1 MPDNNLDKIEAQLQS
16 LAESDD
22 LVKWLSD
29 VDLSKYVIDW
39 LEAEGVSGWKV
50 KLAVKIVS
58 LLVVNAGKYGGSAI
72 TEIARER
79 FVGFLKKSEKVK
91 AVLEKL
97 EDLRKMTNQQIAAQE
112 GLKELLKGNIDRASG
127 NIEHRESLS
136 LDIQAH
142 LEELD
147 RLHDIGSELEA
158 LKAQLSEQPEF
169 VNPNTTGTE
178 INKFVYRSQYIP
190 FAGREKEIDFLE
202 SFLNSKRMFSWQALI
217 GPGGVGKSRLGLEF
231 CLQHGVG
238 FRSGVLDDFDFSFKK
253 WQPCQPTL
261 LVVDYTS
268 KERDK
273 LQSIIKFL
281 TNRETKHECKIR
293 LLILDRDSSDHQ
305 LNSLSEHRHTRDS
318 RFKEPYLLKQPD
330 PAIAKSIFEFFFEKE
345 NQAIPAS
352 WDELLKRLESIDA
365 DMRPLFA
372 AYLGS
377 AVAKGEGD
385 RHFNRES
392 LLQDVIRREIEDM
405 MEPCGVTEKDL
416 ALLALAT
423 MVGGISTENNFTL
436 PECVT
441 SFQELIH
448 AKNRFKALN
457 CRVVEDPETS
467 QKIQVIPPWEP
478 DLVGE
483 LFVLDFLKDD
493 VDTGVNRYRRDILNA
508 AWDGAP
514 KSIAVFLDRCRQDYF
529 DHTGFDVLVMQ
540 PQQLNPF
547 SIRLWAMLFVNLIF
561 SYGEA
566 NQFGRIEELY
576 ADLIKLYLLPE
587 APPEIVL
594 EHAKAACNMIKY
606 YGEAAK
612 LDRAEEFYADL
623 IKLSSMS
630 EAHSEI
636 VLEYGSAASN
646 LIICYINNDQL
657 DRAGEIYVD
666 LVKLSSMPEV
676 PPQIVLFHANAV
688 SNLIICY
695 INNDQLDRAEEIYAD
710 LVKLSSMPEVSPQI
724 VLEYG
729 SAALNLI
736 IYYIKNDH
744 LDRAEEIYADLVK
757 LSSMSTAPPQ
767 IVLLHANADFNLLT
781 SYINN
786 DRLDRAEEIYA
797 DLVKLSSLLEAPPEV
812 VLGHAKAAV
821 NLING
826 YGKGGRFVR
835 VEELYADLAK
845 LSSLPEAPPEIA
857 LEYAKAAFNLMIHY
871 FHLKE
876 GQAREQELYANL
888 RDLSSTHATPEI
900 EIQYI
905 KGTGIMALVALN
917 VKDQESAHQHL
928 SKFRNMCKKY
938 PDNPEL
944 SEVSDYVESQL
955 KDLPPTS

>member
-1 MPDNNLDKIEAQLQS
+1 MPDNNPDKIEAQLQS

-29 VDLSKYVIDW
+29 VDLSKYVVDW
-39 LEAEGVSGWKV
+39 LEDEGFSGWKV
-50 KLAVKIVS
+50 KLAVKVVS
-58 LLVVNAGKYGGSAI
+58 LLVVNVGKYGGSAI

-190 FAGREKEIDFLE
+190 FAGREKEIEFLE
-202 SFLNSKRMFSWQALI
+202 SFLNSKRMFSWQAII

-238 FRSGVLDDFDFSFKK
+238 FRSGVLDDFDFNFKK

-281 TNRETKHECKIR
+281 TNRETKYECKIR

-345 NQAIPAS
+345 DQAIPAS

-392 LLQDVIRREIEDM
+392 LLQDVIRREIEDI

-441 SFQELIH
+441 PLEELIYD
-448 AKNRFKALN
+448 KNRFKALN

-467 QKIQVIPPWEP
+467 QKMQVIPPWEP

-483 LFVLDFLKDD
+483 LFVIDFLKDD
-493 VDTGVNRYRRDILNA
+493 VDTGVNRFRKELLQV
-508 AWDGAP
+508 AWDVAP
-514 KSIAVFLDRCRQDYF
+514 DNVWTFLNRCRQDYF
-529 DHTGFDVLVMQ
+529 NQ
-540 PQQLNPF
+540 PGYGALAVQPDQLNKR
-547 SIRLWAMLFVNLIF
+547 SVGLWAMLSVNLIS
-561 SYGEA
+561 SYGDTRLFDRAE
-566 NQFGRIEELY
+566 
-576 ADLIKLYLLPE
+576 KLYSDLKDLSSS
-587 APPEIVL
+587 AASTPEIVL
-594 EHAKAACNMIKY
+594 E
-606 YGEAAK
+606 
-612 LDRAEEFYADL
+612 
-623 IKLSSMS
+623 S
-630 EAHSEI
+630 
-636 VLEYGSAASN
+636 
-646 LIICYINNDQL
+646 
-657 DRAGEIYVD
+657 
-666 LVKLSSMPEV
+666 
-676 PPQIVLFHANAV
+676 ANA
-688 SNLIICY
+688 
-695 INNDQLDRAEEIYAD
+695 A
-710 LVKLSSMPEVSPQI
+710 
-724 VLEYG
+724 
-729 SAALNLI
+729 
-736 IYYIKNDH
+736 
-744 LDRAEEIYADLVK
+744 
-757 LSSMSTAPPQ
+757 
-767 IVLLHANADFNLLT
+767 F
-781 SYINN
+781 
-786 DRLDRAEEIYA
+786 
-797 DLVKLSSLLEAPPEV
+797 
-812 VLGHAKAAV
+812 
-821 NLING
+821 NLIND
-826 YGKGGRFVR
+826 YKDADNFIRA
-835 VEELYADLAK
+835 EELYAELKVFAHAADSTSEVVLD
-845 LSSLPEAPPEIA
+845 
-857 LEYAKAAFNLMIHY
+857 YAKAAFNLLNYYSLKKGNLAKAEGFCEDLRSLSCSNYQPKIALRHANAAFNLINDCIVANNVSKVENFYSQLIELCSLYVSEFDIVLRRSKAAVNMISFY
-871 FHLKE
+871 GSS
-876 GQAREQELYANL
+876 GQLDRIEDLYG
-888 RDLSSTHATPEI
+888 DLFLLSVTYSMYETDEA
-900 EIQYI
+900 YI
-905 KGTGIMALVALN
+905 LGTGLMWYAFFIAGKHGHA
-917 VKDQESAHQHL
+917 DHYL
-928 SKFRNMCKKY
+928 SKFRRQYDRY
-938 PDNPEL
+938 PDSPAL
-944 SEVSDYVESQL
+944 SQFSKKIESIL
-955 KDLPPTS
+955 ENHPPTS

>member
-1 MPDNNLDKIEAQLQS
+1 M
-16 LAESDD
+16 
-22 LVKWLSD
+22 
-29 VDLSKYVIDW
+29 
-39 LEAEGVSGWKV
+39 
-50 KLAVKIVS
+50 
-58 LLVVNAGKYGGSAI
+58 LVVNVGKYGGTALKDTVQNQFIS
-72 TEIARER
+72 
-79 FVGFLKKSEKVK
+79 FLKKSERVK

-158 LKAQLSEQPEF
+158 LKDQLSEQPEF

-238 FRSGVLDDFDFSFKK
+238 FRSGVLDDFDFNFKK

-273 LQSIIKFL
+273 LQSIIKCL

-318 RFKEPYLLKQPD
+318 RFKQPYLLKQPD

-423 MVGGISTENNFTL
+423 MTGGISTEDNFTL

-441 SFQELIH
+441 PFQELIH

-457 CRVVEDPETS
+457 CMVVEDPETS

-493 VDTGVNRYRRDILNA
+493 VDTGVNRYRKDILNA
-508 AWDGAP
+508 AWDNA
-514 KSIAVFLDRCRQDYF
+514 SFATAAFLDRCRQDYL
-529 DHTGFDVLVMQ
+529 DHVGYDILVVQ
-540 PQQLNPF
+540 PEEIHPISAF
-547 SIRLWAMLFVNLIF
+547 LWAKLAVNLSF
-561 SYGEA
+561 SYGEEG
-566 NQFGRIEELY
+566 NFDKVEDLYSKLKGILHLSFSTPLLDIEYAKATVNLINFYGAAENFVRAEDLY
-576 ADLIKLYLLPE
+576 ADLEPFMALSQNMPEMVLEYAKALFNLIHNYGRARKFERAQELYFILKRLSLSAE
-587 APPEIVL
+587 ATPEIVSRYTKAAVNL
-594 EHAKAACNMIKY
+594 IIYYGKANYFDRAEDLYADLKMLSSSAESTSLMGLGYAMASFNLIILYEKNNDIDRMENIYADLKVLAYSSVSTPEIAWQYAKAAFNLIND
-606 YGEAAK
+606 YGEERK
-612 LDRAEEFYADL
+612 FDRAEEFYADMRD
-623 IKLSSMS
+623 LSSS
-630 EAHSEI
+630 SASTPEI
-636 VLEYGSAASN
+636 VLHHAMAA
-646 LIICYINNDQL
+646 
-657 DRAGEIYVD
+657 
-666 LVKLSSMPEV
+666 
-676 PPQIVLFHANAV
+676 
-688 SNLIICY
+688 
-695 INNDQLDRAEEIYAD
+695 
-710 LVKLSSMPEVSPQI
+710 
-724 VLEYG
+724 
-729 SAALNLI
+729 
-736 IYYIKNDH
+736 
-744 LDRAEEIYADLVK
+744 
-757 LSSMSTAPPQ
+757 
-767 IVLLHANADFNLLT
+767 FNLMVYY
-781 SYINN
+781 S
-786 DRLDRAEEIYA
+786 RLE
-797 DLVKLSSLLEAPPEV
+797 
-812 VLGHAKAAV
+812 
-821 NLING
+821 NG
-826 YGKGGRFVR
+826 QARLQ
-835 VEELYADLAK
+835 ELYADL
-845 LSSLPEAPPEIA
+845 
-857 LEYAKAAFNLMIHY
+857 KA
-871 FHLKE
+871 
-876 GQAREQELYANL
+876 
-888 RDLSSTHATPEI
+888 LSSTHPTPEI
-900 EIQYI
+900 EIPYI
-905 KGTGIMALVALN
+905 KGIATIVLVSVNA
-917 VKDQESAHQHL
+917 KDHKSANQYL
-928 SKFRNMCKKY
+928 SEFRNMCKKY

-944 SEVSDYVESQL
+944 LGLSDYVESQL
-955 KDLPPTS
+955 KEIPPTF

>member
-1 MPDNNLDKIEAQLQS
+1 MPDNNPDKIEAQLKS

-39 LEAEGVSGWKV
+39 LEDEGFSGWKV
-50 KLAVKIVS
+50 KLAVKVVS

-97 EDLRKMTNQQIAAQE
+97 EDLRKMTDQQIAAQE

-158 LKAQLSEQPEF
+158 LKDQLSEQPEF

-190 FAGREKEIDFLE
+190 FAGREKEIKFLE
-202 SFLNSKRMFSWQALI
+202 SFLNSERMFSWQSLI

-238 FRSGVLDDFDFSFKK
+238 FRSGVLDDFDFNFKK

-330 PAIAKSIFEFFFEKE
+330 PEIAKSIFEFFFEKE
-345 NQAIPAS
+345 DQAIPAS

-392 LLQDVIRREIEDM
+392 LLQDVIRREIEDI

-423 MVGGISTENNFTL
+423 MVGGISTENDPVL

-441 SFQELIH
+441 PIQELIYD
-448 AKNRFKALN
+448 KNRFKALN

-467 QKIQVIPPWEP
+467 QKMQVIPPWEP

-514 KSIAVFLDRCRQDYF
+514 LSTLAFLDRCRQDYF
-529 DHTGFDVLVMQ
+529 KQPGFDDLVVQ
-540 PQQLNPF
+540 PDQLDHLGAF
-547 SIRLWAMLFVNLIF
+547 CWATLSVNLID

-566 NQFGRIEELY
+566 RKFDRAEEVYSDLQDLSSSTDSTPEIVLRHAMAAFNLINDYGEERQFDRAEELY
-576 ADLIKLYLLPE
+576 AYLKDLSLS
-587 APPEIVL
+587 ADSTPEIVL
-594 EHAKAACNMIKY
+594 
-606 YGEAAK
+606 
-612 LDRAEEFYADL
+612 R
-623 IKLSSMS
+623 
-630 EAHSEI
+630 
-636 VLEYGSAASN
+636 
-646 LIICYINNDQL
+646 
-657 DRAGEIYVD
+657 
-666 LVKLSSMPEV
+666 
-676 PPQIVLFHANAV
+676 
-688 SNLIICY
+688 
-695 INNDQLDRAEEIYAD
+695 
-710 LVKLSSMPEVSPQI
+710 
-724 VLEYG
+724 
-729 SAALNLI
+729 
-736 IYYIKNDH
+736 
-744 LDRAEEIYADLVK
+744 
-757 LSSMSTAPPQ
+757 
-767 IVLLHANADFNLLT
+767 
-781 SYINN
+781 
-786 DRLDRAEEIYA
+786 
-797 DLVKLSSLLEAPPEV
+797 
-812 VLGHAKAAV
+812 HAKAAV
-821 NLING
+821 NLINS
-826 YGKGGRFVR
+826 YGEERKFDRAEELYAYLKGLSLSSASTPEIALVSAKAAVNLINYYGAERKYDRAEELYEDLQDLSSSASTPAIALESAKAAVNLINDYGEARKFNR
-835 VEELYADLAK
+835 AEELYADLK
-845 LSSLPEAPPEIA
+845 DLSSSSASTPEVVLEFVKAAVNLINDYGEARKFDRAEELYADLKDMSSSSASTPEIV
-857 LEYAKAAFNLMIHY
+857 LHHAKAAFNLMIHY
-871 FHLKE
+871 FHLKD
-876 GQAREQELYANL
+876 GQARLQALYKDL
-888 RDLSSTHATPEI
+888 KCLSSTHAAPEI

-905 KGTGIMALVALN
+905 KGTALMAVVALN
-917 VKDQESAHQHL
+917 AKDQESIDQYL
-928 SKFRNMCKKY
+928 SEFRNMCKKY

-944 SEVSDYVESQL
+944 LGLSDYVESQL